1 MYTLFLHVYWCILY
15 FFAFIFL
22 NSPGGHDVSE
32 LLLRSRGRPPQ
43 LFYYSGNPNEE
54 RDSNGYD
61 AANFASD
68 ESTSEIDQ
76 YGYPGQFEL
85 QNHNGNNEYIT
96 ETVIKQ
102 EVASGNCH
110 ASGTDVHD
118 YDFVSNLSLGSSFEV
133 NGIEQKSS
141 YLRLPASDAAA
152 AAPDRSV
159 ASTSVHA

>member
-1 MYTLFLHVYWCILY
+1 MYILFLSFYL
-15 FFAFIFL
+15 FL
-22 NSPGGHDVSE
+22 TSSGGHDVSD

-43 LFYYSGNPNEE
+43 LFYFNGNPNEE

-76 YGYPGQFEL
+76 YGIPGQFEL

-102 EVASGNCH
+102 EVASGNWR
-110 ASGTDVHD
+110 AAGEARLSGADVHD

-133 NGIEQKSS
+133 NGIDQKSS
-141 YLRLPASDAAA
+141 YLGLAASDGP

-159 ASTSVHA
+159 ASTNVHA